1 MSIPWPKIR
10 IIFINAFARFFPEVV
25 IGSVIIVLALG
36 YFWFLRSGFQEI
48 RLQGRYNLLE
58 SQTHKEYLRGYVHD
72 LQTLAGRYA
81 ELQKQELSK
90 FGDILPV
97 NPDLPG
103 LFVQIDAVARQNGF
117 IANTIAFTDEGLKKA
132 AAGDETPAA
141 TTGRHVGPAQVSS
154 LGIHINI
161 TGGDYTMLKQFL
173 SGIEVNLRLLD
184 IENITFAPSL
194 DGETA
199 YDINLRTYY
208 LPR

>member
-10 IIFINAFARFFPEVV
+10 INFINAFARFFPEVV
-25 IGSVIIVLALG
+25 IGSVVIVLAVG

-58 SQTHKEYLRGYVHD
+58 SQTHKEYLRGYVAD

-81 ELQKQELSK
+81 ELQKQQLSK
-90 FGDILPV
+90 FRDILPA

-103 LFVQIDAVARQNGF
+103 LFVQVDALAKQNGF
-117 IANTIAFTDEGLKKA
+117 VANAITFSDDFKPSASGASTA
-132 AAGDETPAA
+132 ASVAANRAQPAS
-141 TTGRHVGPAQVSS
+141 VSS

-161 TGGDYTMLKQFL
+161 TGGDYMMLKQFL
-173 SGIEVNLRLLD
+173 ASLEVNLRLLD
-184 IENITFAPSL
+184 VENITFAPSL
-194 DGETA
+194 SGQTA